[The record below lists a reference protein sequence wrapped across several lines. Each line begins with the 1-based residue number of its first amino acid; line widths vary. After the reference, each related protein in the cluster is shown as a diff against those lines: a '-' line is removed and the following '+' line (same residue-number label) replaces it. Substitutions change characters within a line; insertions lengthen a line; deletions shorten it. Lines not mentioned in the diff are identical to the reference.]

1 MFVDPHAVN
10 LDLVMSITIS
20 FSIGVIIMV
29 IYNMLREQSKELNYR
44 SDQPVVEAV
53 ISEYSRRLRDYEK
66 VIAELQV
73 KTDTI
78 ELRMLQ
84 QSMSQN
90 PNITSGQT
98 ISQYQSQSQKLTK
111 PLKIVQ
117 QTVTSQKKDINRHNS
132 ITDDILKLLVKQS
145 RTSREIQHA
154 IGRTREHTARLMKA
168 LYVANLVSRDSS
180 SKPFKYNITDAGYS
194 QLKASHNITSSHDVV
209 DDMDTHAHDVA
220 VAHPGVHESH
230 RLQAAV

>member
-1 MFVDPHAVN
+1 M
-10 LDLVMSITIS
+10 I
-20 FSIGVIIMV
+20 

-44 SDQPVVEAV
+44 SGQPVVEAI

-98 ISQYQSQSQKLTK
+98 ISQYQSQSQKPTK

-117 QTVTSQKKDINRHNS
+117 QTVTSQKNDINRHNS

-145 RTSREIQHA
+145 RTSREI
-154 IGRTREHTARLMKA
+154 
-168 LYVANLVSRDSS
+168 
-180 SKPFKYNITDAGYS
+180 
-194 QLKASHNITSSHDVV
+194 
-209 DDMDTHAHDVA
+209 
-220 VAHPGVHESH
+220 
-230 RLQAAV
+230 